1 MLAQVCS
8 MFIFHVN
15 VCLFDLLTIYFIHI
29 RIPQYKGRILKSVA
43 TSWYQMMS
51 VEVNNNMLKKALCNI
66 CQLLKL
72 ACAQNNVNIKKDIQ
86 ALLEL
91 DSEMFEPLLN

>member
-1 MLAQVCS
+1 
-8 MFIFHVN
+8 MFILS
-15 VCLFDLLTIYFIHI
+15 CERLFVRSLLTIYSMYI

-43 TSWYQMMS
+43 TSWYQVMR
-51 VEVNNNMLKKALCNI
+51 VEVNNNMLKKSLCNI

-72 ACAQNNVNIKKDIQ
+72 VCVQNNVNIKKDIQ